1 MRTLDKQGDF
11 TGFISDT
18 SKGFAGMVA
27 GNAFYDLLANY
38 NGDLASFP
46 AYLDLL
52 LKLVKALSPILTADA
67 ICTQNTFGEDY
78 SLY

>member
-18 SKGFAGMVA
+18 SKGFADMVA

-38 NGDLASFP
+38 AGDLASFP
-46 AYLDLL
+46 AYLDL
-52 LKLVKALSPILTADA
+52 P
-67 ICTQNTFGEDY
+67 
-78 SLY
+78 SLIMPRT